1 MGWGNPRPMPWIEF
15 TDADVKAR
23 LAAREL
29 EIYEET
35 ASAESNEGEF
45 STPTPRLPVIVAQLI
60 ARIRTLVRGNPRVTE
75 MGPEGTIPDGCVFHA
90 AVIGRVALIGLN
102 PIPEGMTDPRRDEYR
117 AAEKFIEG
125 LSSMN
130 PSAFGEDLPTASAP
144 ATTPVYGGNPLLEF

>member
-1 MGWGNPRPMPWIEF
+1 MPWVEF
-15 TDADVKAR
+15 TADHVKAR

-35 ASAESNEGEF
+35 ASAESDEGEP
-45 STPTPRLPVIVAQLI
+45 STPTPRLPLIVAQLI
-60 ARIRTLVRGNPRVTE
+60 ARIRGLVRANPRVTA

-102 PIPEGMTDPRRDEYR
+102 PVPEGMTDPRRDEYR
-117 AAEKFIEG
+117 AAEKFLES
-125 LSSMN
+125 LPSMN
-130 PSAFGEDLPTASAP
+130 PSAFGDDLPAASAP